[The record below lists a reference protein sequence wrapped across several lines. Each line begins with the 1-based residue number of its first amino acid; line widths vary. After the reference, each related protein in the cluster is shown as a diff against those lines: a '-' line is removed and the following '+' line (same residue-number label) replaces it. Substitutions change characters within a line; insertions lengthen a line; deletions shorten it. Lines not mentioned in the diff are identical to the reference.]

1 MNTDEDAI
9 RGEAVR
15 IFEEVTRP
23 AILAAAEV
31 TTGSL
36 TGTTTRI
43 DPETALRLTDEAER
57 TARAA
62 TLIAAAQLL
71 SAGRSARSIARLRGI
86 SSPSS
91 FKQDRLWAQLEDL
104 STQIT
109 EARSGGKTTL
119 NEVRVDVPLNR
130 TEVRT
135 YVFHDVPTGL

>member
-1 MNTDEDAI
+1 MNTNADAI

-130 TEVRT
+130 REVRT
-135 YVFHDVPTGL
+135 YIFHDVPTGL

>member
-1 MNTDEDAI
+1 MDTDKDAI

-15 IFEEVTRP
+15 IFEAVTRP

-36 TGTTTRI
+36 AGTTTRI
-43 DPETALRLTDEAER
+43 DPEMALRLTDESER

-62 TLIAAAQLL
+62 TLIAAAQML

-104 STQIT
+104 SNRIT
-109 EARSGGKTTL
+109 EARNGGETTL
-119 NEVRVDVPLNR
+119 NEVHVDVPLNR

-135 YVFHDVPTGL
+135 YVLRNVPTGI

>member
-43 DPETALRLTDEAER
+43 DPETALRLIDEAER

-135 YVFHDVPTGL
+135 YIFHDVPTGL